1 MRDRRYDVKSGKICL
16 PAIVALMFLCFTGC
30 IEQKS
35 GASPNPI
42 ATADQIAPAKTD
54 SDSPPVLKLRGV
66 LRDHDGK
73 RLGGVVGVLFA
84 VYEQQQGGA
93 PLWQEVQNI
102 QVDTQGHF
110 TALVGSTKRE
120 GISPELFGPQETLW
134 LGNQV
139 LLPGEVEQSRIML
152 VSTPHGLVAERGS
165 GSVIP
170 ANSRG
175 SQLAAA
181 TSQATEATA
190 ESPQDTSVSRP
201 SRSRLRLHPRRP
213 TP

>member
-1 MRDRRYDVKSGKICL
+1 MKSRKIGL

-30 IEQKS
+30 AEQKS
-35 GASPNPI
+35 GTSPNPI
-42 ATADQIAPAKTD
+42 ATAEQIAPAKTD
-54 SDSPPVLKLRGV
+54 SDPPPVLKLRGV

-73 RLGGVVGVLFA
+73 RLDGVVGVLFA

-120 GISPELFGPQETLW
+120 GISPELFGPQKTLW

-152 VSTPHGLVAERGS
+152 VSTPQGLVAERGS

-170 ANSRG
+170 ANSG
-175 SQLAAA
+175 GPELAAA
-181 TSQATEATA
+181 TQQASEQAA
-190 ESPQDTSVSRP
+190 DSPKDESVNRA
-201 SRSRLRLHPRRP
+201 SRSKLRLHPRHP